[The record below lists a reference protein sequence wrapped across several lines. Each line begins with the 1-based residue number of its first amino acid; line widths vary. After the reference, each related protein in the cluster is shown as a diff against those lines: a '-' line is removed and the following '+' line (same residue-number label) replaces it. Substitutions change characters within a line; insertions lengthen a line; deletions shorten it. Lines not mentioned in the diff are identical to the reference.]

1 MEELD
6 ILAQMKIKPVAAF
19 QIILFRLSSTDSKFQ
34 RNPYGFIESNPP
46 LKMLFKA
53 I

>member
-19 QIILFRLSSTDSKFQ
+19 QIILRLSSTDSKFQ
-34 RNPYGFIESNPP
+34 RNSFGFIESNPP
-46 LKMLFKA
+46 LKMKFKA